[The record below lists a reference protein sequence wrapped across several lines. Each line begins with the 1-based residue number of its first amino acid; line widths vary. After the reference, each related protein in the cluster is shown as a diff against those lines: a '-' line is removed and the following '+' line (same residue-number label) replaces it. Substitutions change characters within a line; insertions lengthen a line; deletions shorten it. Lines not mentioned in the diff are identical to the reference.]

1 MRTIIQH
8 QQMLHKPAV
17 SPTEVCTCWLCLA
30 DRYNMHTGEW
40 MEFTA
45 MSNDKFKELYG

>member
-1 MRTIIQH
+1 MVIR
-8 QQMLHKPAV
+8 K
-17 SPTEVCTCWLCLA
+17 CWKLLFVPCLLCA